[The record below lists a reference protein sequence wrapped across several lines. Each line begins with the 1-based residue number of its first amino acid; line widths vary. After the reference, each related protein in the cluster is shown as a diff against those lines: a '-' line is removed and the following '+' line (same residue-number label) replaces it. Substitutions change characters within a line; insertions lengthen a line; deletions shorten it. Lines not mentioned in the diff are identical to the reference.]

1 MMPLLDAIL
10 IFIVCFVVSVSFARW
25 QIPKGYSQGDKQ
37 TSVEWEERFYDEVFL
52 FLWYNVKYVYQ
63 WFKH

>member
-1 MMPLLDAIL
+1 MMPLLAAIL
-10 IFIVCFVVSVSFARW
+10 IFIVCFVVSVSFTRW

-37 TSVEWEERFYDEVFL
+37 ISVEWEERSYDEVFL